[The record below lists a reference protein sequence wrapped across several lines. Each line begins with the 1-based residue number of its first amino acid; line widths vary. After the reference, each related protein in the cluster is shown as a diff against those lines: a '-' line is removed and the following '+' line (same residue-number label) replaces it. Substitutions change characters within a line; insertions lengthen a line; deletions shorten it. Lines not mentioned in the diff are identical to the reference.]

1 VGQASHLVSP
11 LMQSQVSGVF
21 TVTDEQLYV
30 HLHRVAQTE
39 GVLLE
44 PSAAAGFD
52 GPRWLTRSDEGQA
65 YLRQQGLERHM
76 ASATHIVWTTG
87 GSLVPR
93 EEHEQ
98 FQARGQ
104 VLAAQ
109 GELA

>member
-1 VGQASHLVSP
+1 
-11 LMQSQVSGVF
+11 
-21 TVTDEQLYV
+21 
-30 HLHRVAQTE
+30 
-39 GVLLE
+39 
-44 PSAAAGFD
+44 
-52 GPRWLTRSDEGQA
+52 
-65 YLRQQGLERHM
+65 M